1 MALSNNHSLTES
13 HLLICRVMGD
23 LMNPMMGHMSTFT
36 DMSRH
41 GGFNEPHDGSHGNDL
56 IL

>member
-23 LMNPMMGHMSTFT
+23 LMNLMMGHMRMTLYY
-36 DMSRH
+36 
-41 GGFNEPHDGSHGNDL
+41 EY
-56 IL
+56 IA